1 MPQMESAINSLIQ
14 APMSAETL
22 RKVRMHKKKGTQIMF
37 SLTPNSTQK
46 EPTET
51 LLQHLALFR

>member
-1 MPQMESAINSLIQ
+1 MESAINSLIQ
-14 APMSAETL
+14 APMSVETL
-22 RKVRMHKKKGTQIMF
+22 RKVRMHKKKGTQIKF
-37 SLTPNSTQK
+37 SSTPNSTQ

>member
-1 MPQMESAINSLIQ
+1 
-14 APMSAETL
+14 MSAETL